1 MENQEHYSPE
11 ETAKMCEASE
21 KFVLDAL
28 ELSELNPNLRRL
40 GNAVQE
46 YNQIVPENVQRYLE
60 NNLKDLEKGLSLEK
74 KP

>member
-11 ETAKMCEASE
+11 EAAKMCEASE

-28 ELSELNPNLRRL
+28 ELSELNLNLRRL
-40 GNAVQE
+40 GNAVHE
-46 YNQIVPENVQRYLE
+46 YNQVVPENVQRYLE
-60 NNLKDLEKGLSLEK
+60 NNLKDLEKRI